1 MSVKKGL
8 LHIEFGAMSSQNRRR
23 FLGTLIG
30 GAAGLKAYSA
40 FARQATASIT
50 TTKLADNFMLFSG
63 AGGNVLALRGADGI
77 LMVDSG
83 LPERSSALLEAVAQN
98 LGPGPIRVLFNT
110 HWHLEHTGGNDKIG
124 RTGAK
129 IIAQDNTKLWMSR
142 EILVEWQSNKVYP
155 PRAKEALPNDT
166 FFPHESPRKM
176 SFGNEQAQY
185 GHMFQAH
192 TDGDIYVFFPGPN
205 ILVAGD
211 VLSVG
216 QYPILDYSTHGWIG
230 GMANASRDLLQIAD
244 AQTRIIPGAG
254 PIQTRADLQA
264 QADMLNTVRTRLAA
278 MMKQGLGVKDML
290 ASGPTQE
297 FDAKWGD
304 PTSFIMST
312 YPGLWGHAR
321 ELGGII

>member
-1 MSVKKGL
+1 M
-8 LHIEFGAMSSQNRRR
+8 FSQNRRR

-30 GAAGLKAYSA
+30 GAAGMKAFSA
-40 FARQATASIT
+40 FARQAPKSVTV
-50 TTKLADNFMLFSG
+50 TKLAENFVLLSG
-63 AGGNVLALRGADGI
+63 AGGNVLAVRGAEGI

-83 LPERSSALLEAVAQN
+83 LPERSSELLDAVGQG
-98 LGPGPIRVLFNT
+98 LGPGPIQVLFNT
-110 HWHLEHTGGNDKIG
+110 HWHLEHTGGNDRIG
-124 RTGAK
+124 RAGAK

-142 EILVEWQSNKVYP
+142 EILVEWQNNRVYP

-176 SFGNEQAQY
+176 SFGSEQVQY
-185 GHMFQAH
+185 GHMFEAH

-216 QYPILDYSTHGWIG
+216 KYPILDYSTQGWIG
-230 GMANASRDLLQIAD
+230 GMANGCRDLLQIAD
-244 AQTRIIPGAG
+244 AQTRIIPGTG

-264 QADMLNTVRTRLAA
+264 EADMLNTVRGRLAA
-278 MMKQGLGVKDML
+278 MMKQGLGAKEML
-290 ASGPTQE
+290 AAAPTQE

-304 PTSFIMST
+304 PTAFIMST

>member
-1 MSVKKGL
+1 M
-8 LHIEFGAMSSQNRRR
+8 FSQNRRR

-30 GAAGLKAYSA
+30 GAAGVKAVSA
-40 FARQATASIT
+40 FARQASSTVTA
-50 TTKLADNFMLFSG
+50 TKLADNFVMLSG
-63 AGGNVLALRGADGI
+63 AGGNVLAVRGSDGI

-83 LPERSSALLEAVAQN
+83 LRERSLELVEAVTQT
-98 LGPGPIRVLFNT
+98 LGSGSIRVLFNT

-124 RTGAK
+124 RAGAK

-142 EILVEWQSNKVYP
+142 EILVEWQNNKIYP
-155 PRAKEALPNDT
+155 PRSKEALPNDT

-176 SFGNEQAQY
+176 LFGNEQIQY

-216 QYPILDYSTHGWIG
+216 KYPILDYSTHGWIG
-230 GMANASRDLLQIAD
+230 GMSNACRDLLQIAD
-244 AQTRIIPGAG
+244 AQTRIIPGTG

-264 QADMLNTVRTRLAA
+264 QADMLNTVRGRLAA
-278 MMKQGLGVKDML
+278 MMKQGFGAREML
-290 ASGPTQE
+290 ASAPTHE

-304 PTSFIMST
+304 PALFIMST